1 MKCDGRDNTKK
12 PCSFIF
18 VVVPSKIKNVNKTQM
33 SEYSDL
39 EESLFC
45 NDIKSIRNNNET
57 IMKMIIM
64 IIANSNNNKNNNS
77 NNNDNKNNDNTVA
90 LSKKS
95 KKQTL
100 LPLIFIP

>member
-18 VVVPSKIKNVNKTQM
+18 VEVPSKIKNVNKTQM
-33 SEYSDL
+33 TEYSDL

-57 IMKMIIM
+57 ITKTIIM
-64 IIANSNNNKNNNS
+64 IIENSNNNKNNNS